1 MGKLALQGDN
11 CFHAWKAEALKEGNG
26 SWRLFSSCSWFS
38 QAFCLKTGGES
49 WKFGAP
55 RSARGRLLLCSR
67 LIWVFVHRCHK
78 EGKTNLKGGLGI
90 FQQQWERDGG
100 VVWLCPPP
108 PSSLVSVAPSGSRGR
123 GGFPASLGRRWGSE
137 GKTPPPPPIVVFP
150 TEPVCSP
157 SPQGRRRNMTRNSKV
172 PFTTGKGS
180 PPPSPNP
187 PGGGRWPCSR
197 PPLSSSRPQ
206 GLHRCGLL
214 HPAGPRHRG
223 LRRGGHRGYVWSRGG
238 RGGSEG
244 LRAPRMKRR

>member
-11 CFHAWKAEALKEGNG
+11 CFHAWKAEVPKEGNG

-108 PSSLVSVAPSGSRGR
+108 SQQPGLGGPI
-123 GGFPASLGRRWGSE
+123 GFPRARRFPCLLGEVLGKRRE
-137 GKTPPPPPIVVFP
+137 
-150 TEPVCSP
+150 
-157 SPQGRRRNMTRNSKV
+157 NSS
-172 PFTTGKGS
+172 S
-180 PPPSPNP
+180 PPHSGFSN
-187 PGGGRWPCSR
+187 
-197 PPLSSSRPQ
+197 
-206 GLHRCGLL
+206 
-214 HPAGPRHRG
+214 
-223 LRRGGHRGYVWSRGG
+223 
-238 RGGSEG
+238 
-244 LRAPRMKRR
+244 